1 MTDDR
6 GEGFLGRWS
15 RLKRER
21 AADEDRRDRPEHEG
35 EAADTEMVP
44 APAADA
50 SSDER
55 AEGDSEP
62 LDLPPIDSL
71 DKDSDFTVFMKEG
84 VPEELRRQALRKLWL
99 TDPVLANLDGLLEYG
114 EDFNEPWRAGGV
126 VKTLYRVGKGM
137 PGVFE
142 AIAEEPALDS
152 EEDLSGTA
160 DPEEM
165 RTTHQRA
172 EATGSGEANDADSG
186 AQQDEP
192 PGDGSTDEPVPPK
205 SVTDA

>member
-1 MTDDR
+1 MADDR
-6 GEGFLGRWS
+6 SEGFLGRWS

-21 AADEDRRDRPEHEG
+21 AAVEDRRDQPEQEG
-35 EAADTEMVP
+35 EAADAEMVP
-44 APAADA
+44 APAADIP
-50 SSDER
+50 SDER
-55 AEGDSEP
+55 AEGDGEP

-71 DKDSDFTVFMKEG
+71 GKDSDFTVFMKEG

-114 EDFNEPWRAGGV
+114 EDFSEPWRTGSV

-142 AIAEEPALDS
+142 AIAEEPVLDS
-152 EEDLSGTA
+152 EGDLSETA

-186 AQQDEP
+186 AQQDERS
-192 PGDGSTDEPVPPK
+192 GDGFTDPIPPK
-205 SVTDA
+205 SVSGA